1 MDVQKTQNKLLRIL
15 EGKRI
20 GERMPVKTMLQNQK
34 MLSVN
39 QLAAQIKLLEVWKA
53 KQDGDYLVRIE
64 FQSAGENERRT
75 REDMTGRAIER
86 GRTNKA
92 RNNFVGDA
100 TRIWKRAPTSVTE
113 ATTLRRAKKAI
124 KEFCQSLPV

>member
-1 MDVQKTQNKLLRIL
+1 M
-15 EGKRI
+15 
-20 GERMPVKTMLQNQK
+20 
-34 MLSVN
+34 
-39 QLAAQIKLLEVWKA
+39 LEVWKA
-53 KQDGDYLVRIE
+53 RQDKDYPVRIE
-64 FQSAGENERRT
+64 FQSSGENERRT
-75 REDMTGRAIER
+75 RGDTAGRAIER

-92 RNNFVGDA
+92 RNTFVGDA